1 MSDTLLFF
9 VPVDEKYTFA
19 DVVDE
24 LSCTYCTVHNWQLH
38 SQDES
43 GWWYAINIYWD
54 NTTSETVALLQS
66 AIFMGSA
73 YIYVGH
79 CVNSNKSIFHDVNIF
94 CPRIYDYANLYSHHA
109 ELLEIHSEVIEELN
123 SVRNINVEID
133 RDNVDLKTNI
143 EEIKKKNIDEYDDIC
158 RKYNIKSLKYKQVK
172 KDNKTLN
179 RELTQLHEH
188 NRQLFDT
195 FPQHCS

>member
-1 MSDTLLFF
+1 MSDILIFF
-9 VPVDEKYTFA
+9 VPKDENYTFA

-54 NTTSETVALLQS
+54 NTTSETNARLQS
-66 AIFMGSA
+66 ALFMGSA

-79 CVNSNKSIFHDVNIF
+79 CVSNNKTVFHDVNLS
-94 CPRIYDYANLYSHHA
+94 CPRIYDYANLYKLHN
-109 ELLEIHSEVIEELN
+109 ELIETHNETTDELNHIKEINEELE
-123 SVRNINVEID
+123 SANV
-133 RDNVDLKTNI
+133 NLKTTMC
-143 EEIKKKNIDEYDDIC
+143 K
-158 RKYNIKSLKYKQVK
+158 KYNDKCKKYKQLK
-172 KDNKTLN
+172 QHNKVLECEVT
-179 RELTQLHEH
+179 RLHNH
-188 NRQLFDT
+188 NQQLFDS